1 MYLNGDRIRSF
12 IFSVGLLFDQLGS
25 THNTAEYEVC
35 EIRCWNTTRNSY
47 LLKEF
52 MHVSLP
58 LSYVQH
64 YVLFYLPS
72 LCNYG
77 FSPSD
82 SLNQNTILKALDVSL
97 ECLDTLELTEVTC
110 VNGHCI
116 LQTQGI
122 WCFEQNDAMGGRWL
136 KEWLTGCEIHL
147 YQKDEQY
154 SCIVELLDEC
164 TYFEMQGT
172 LIDDQI
178 VLHTSTIFSYSTLEP
193 DWITHLQLSICLA
206 TQEYKFTS
214 KVIQEETSSLLPS
227 SICLH
232 KLLHSSILSVT
243 SPTILTN
250 CAPVKQWGMGLAV
263 LRPED
268 VFSSHPTGFT
278 KGCWVW
284 DVLIRRCTTQYMGIG
299 VAGLGSKSNSYLGRD
314 FTGWSFQPTG
324 EKWHSN
330 VGSSYGPVRPSYGE
344 GDQISVELDMNR
356 GTLAFFKNN
365 HYLGIAFTHLK
376 ENAVVA
382 KYGLFP
388 AFTSYRLG
396 DEIEILGLREGVILD
411 EYDDTEILSIKQ
423 NWKLGMRNGYGVIVY
438 RNGEKHHGIWK
449 NGICEGMMIY
459 EKQNQFSY
467 KWKSHNEI
475 TDASEEQIR
484 SFFASYDN
492 PVKLLQSVPPSSPN
506 IESVLSQEVTLR
518 GNVHSLPDSL
528 FSFSTVNCAEGITLS
543 NNNLTATCTMD
554 NRCMVLGSRC
564 FSSGK
569 AYWEVK
575 VENCEYGSIFIG
587 IACKLVGSSHQCWRD
602 FGFVNNRSFQD
613 HAFESYYGTQ
623 FYKNDVI
630 GVLVDFDVGELSFFK
645 KGKEFYYSH
654 HNCISFGMATRDLKT
669 SSVSCWYY
677 PSFGFKHKG
686 DSVSLLHMQSVY
698 SDLHEEEEIL
708 KWHYHLSFLS
718 QAILAKQPE
727 CLPSCTLKLL
737 MDQYHFIY
745 KKNKAKIRVF
755 NSIPVVIDCSYDE
768 SMIST
773 VDVRKQIVGTRGNE
787 VWYYDKNENDYWY
800 SWNEQS
806 AKRSE
811 KENGDNDND
820 ECVPMK
826 AVLDYKNLM
835 EIKKKLQVIC
845 EEKGVSFELF
855 TLMNQDLCMEGM
867 TSVEVG
873 IAITLLQLINHVGQ
887 TILSLN
893 SPLIPLLFYSTKKH
907 YFYKVLSLC
916 SFFNNRG
923 NDEMDRPLT
932 IPEIRIN
939 RVAIQKAQ
947 AAGVPQ
953 ADLVSLSILSQLIKA
968 MECLPLSNFRRDFS
982 HAEDAGQSR
991 CFFVR
996 LVGEGVYDSGGPY
1009 REILNTC
1016 LSTESMSVFGM
1027 TKETANCENGL
1038 SHDDMREWVNPHE
1051 MKIMDGIRY
1060 QFYWGVLL
1068 GIAIRD
1074 HITLSLPFV
1083 MAFFKGLV
1091 HQGLD
1096 KEDLIESDIS
1106 LVRFI
1111 DNWNESIATVGS
1123 LEDLLN
1129 QLPIDE
1135 ETRELLLQSAFQHTV
1150 DPKTLLIQVLLHKKQ
1165 EDCSYV
1171 MRGVFYILPQSLC
1184 SLFSPQE
1191 MKVIVCGQAVVTTE
1205 SLKSIVEYSEGVD
1218 ENHRTIQRFWRVVE
1232 GLTSKERS
1240 QLLVFVT
1247 ARSSI
1252 PSPPHPSIS
1261 FKIVLINGNDS
1272 VLPQSQTCFSILKLP
1287 QYSSDMIMK
1296 KQLQYSIQNTPT
1308 MELDVQ
1314 LHEAEGWD

>member
-1 MYLNGDRIRSF
+1 MYLNGNWIHSF

-35 EIRCWNTTRNSY
+35 EIRCWNTTRNSC

-52 MHVSLP
+52 MYVSLP
-58 LSYVQH
+58 LPYVHH
-64 YVLFYLPS
+64 YILFYLPS
-72 LCNYG
+72 LCDYG

-82 SLNQNTILKALDVSL
+82 SLNQNTILKGMDVSL
-97 ECLDTLELTEVTC
+97 EYLDTLELSEIMYAYDQ
-110 VNGHCI
+110 CI
-116 LQTQGI
+116 LYTQGVC
-122 WCFEQNDAMGGRWL
+122 CFEQNDVMGGRWL
-136 KEWLTGCEIHL
+136 KDWLTGCEVHL
-147 YQKDEQY
+147 YQKDKQY
-154 SCIVELLDEC
+154 TCIVELLDEC
-164 TYFEMQGT
+164 TCFEMKGT
-172 LIDDQI
+172 LIADRI
-178 VLHTSTIFSYSTLEP
+178 VLCTSTIFSYSTLEP
-193 DWITHLQLSICLA
+193 DWITNLQLSICLV

-214 KVIQEETSSLLPS
+214 KVKQEETSLILPS
-227 SICLH
+227 SLCFH

-284 DVLIRRCTTQYMGIG
+284 DVLIKRCTTQYMGIG
-299 VAGLGSKSNSYLGRD
+299 VAGLGSKTNSYLGRD

-330 VGSSYGPVRPSYGE
+330 VGTSYGPTRPSYGE

-365 HYLGIAFTHLK
+365 HYLGVAFTHLK

-396 DEIEILGLREGVILD
+396 DEIQILGLREGVIVD
-411 EYDDTEILSIKQ
+411 EYDSAEILSIKQ

-438 RNGEKHHGIWK
+438 RSGERQHGIWK

-459 EKQNQFSY
+459 EKQNQFTY
-467 KWKSHNEI
+467 KWKSHNKI
-475 TDASEEQIR
+475 VDASEEQIR
-484 SFFASYDN
+484 SFFASHDN
-492 PVKLLQSVPPSSPN
+492 PVKVLQSVPPSSLQL
-506 IESVLSQEVTLR
+506 ERVLSQEVPLH
-518 GNVHSLPDSL
+518 GSIHSLPDSL
-528 FSFSTVNCAEGITLS
+528 FSFSTVNCAEGIVLS
-543 NNNLTATCTMD
+543 NDNLTATCTMD
-554 NRCMVLGSRC
+554 NRCMVLGNRC

-575 VENCEYGSIFIG
+575 VEGCEYGSVFIG

-602 FGFVNNRSFQD
+602 YGFVNNRSFQD

-669 SSVSCWYY
+669 SPVTCFYY
-677 PSFGFKHKG
+677 PSFGFKHNG
-686 DSVSLLHMQSVY
+686 DSVSILHMQSVC
-698 SDLHEEEEIL
+698 SDLNEEEEIL

-718 QAILAKQPE
+718 HAILTKQPE
-727 CLPSCTLKLL
+727 SLPSSTLRVL
-737 MDQYHFIY
+737 MDQYRFIY
-745 KKNKAKIRVF
+745 KKNKVRIHVL
-755 NSIPVVIDCSYDE
+755 NTIPMVIDCSCDE
-768 SMIST
+768 PES
-773 VDVRKQIVGTRGNE
+773 VRKDDRKRIVGTRGKE
-787 VWYYDKNENDYWY
+787 VWYYDENGNDYWY
-800 SWNEQS
+800 FWDEQFTRIS
-806 AKRSE
+806 Q
-811 KENGDNDND
+811 KENDDDDDG
-820 ECVPMK
+820 CVNMK
-826 AVLDYKNLM
+826 AILDYKNLM
-835 EIKKKLQVIC
+835 EIKKKMQVIC

-855 TLMNQDLCMEGM
+855 SRVNQTICIEGM
-867 TSVEVG
+867 TSEEIGV
-873 IAITLLQLINHVGQ
+873 AITLLQLINHVSQ
-887 TILSLN
+887 AILSLH
-893 SPLIPLLFYSTKKH
+893 SPLIPFLFYSTKKH

-916 SFFNNRG
+916 SFFNNHG
-923 NDEMDRPLT
+923 NDEMDHPLA

-968 MECLPLSNFRRDFS
+968 MECLPLSSFRRDFS

-1051 MKIMDGIRY
+1051 MSIMDGIRY
-1060 QFYWGVLL
+1060 QFYWGILL

-1083 MAFFKGLV
+1083 MAFFKEIV
-1091 HQGLD
+1091 QQTLD
-1096 KEDLIESDIS
+1096 KEDLKESDMS

-1123 LEDLLN
+1123 VEDLLN

-1135 ETRELLLQSAFQHTV
+1135 EKRELLLQPAGQHSI
-1150 DPKTLLIQVLLHKKQ
+1150 DPRTVLLKALLEKKK

-1171 MRGVFYILPQSLC
+1171 MRGLFYILPQSLC
-1184 SLFSPQE
+1184 HLFSPQE
-1191 MKVIVCGQAVVTTE
+1191 MKVIVCGQSNVTTE
-1205 SLKSIVEYSEGVD
+1205 SLKRIVEYSEGVN

-1232 GLTSKERS
+1232 GFTSKERS

-1252 PSPPHPSIS
+1252 PSPPHPPIS
-1261 FKIVLINGNDS
+1261 FKIVLITGNDS

-1296 KQLQYSIQNTPT
+1296 QQLLYSIQNTPT